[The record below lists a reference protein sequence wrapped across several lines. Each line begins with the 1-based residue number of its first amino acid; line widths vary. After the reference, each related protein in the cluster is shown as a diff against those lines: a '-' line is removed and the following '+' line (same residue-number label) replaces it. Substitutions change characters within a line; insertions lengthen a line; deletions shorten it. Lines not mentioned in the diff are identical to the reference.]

1 MSATNIDEAR
11 STILTYVIASNDSI
25 IEGLYILIEG
35 KDGDILLRHSSGGSR
50 SFWVPKS
57 RVASSIETAKGRIIA
72 GDRDYLQKQI
82 GILSRENLKLLSSEA
97 AESERADDLEAT
109 LETNRLSHHSEV
121 LMYIVKFTQL
131 RAFKTLHPPAQI
143 FRLSSFSAAQKLLP
157 RNMKQ
162 LL

>member
-1 MSATNIDEAR
+1 MA
-11 STILTYVIASNDSI
+11 LTRFQEKKSLTCIITSNDSI
-25 IEGLYILIEG
+25 IEGLYLLVEG
-35 KDGDILLRHSSGGSR
+35 KEDNILLRHSSGGSR

-57 RVASSIETAKGRIIA
+57 RVASSLETAKGRVIA
-72 GDRDYLQKQI
+72 GDRDHLQKQI
-82 GILSRENLKLLSSEA
+82 GILSRENLKLVSSEA
-97 AESERADDLEAT
+97 AESERADYLEAT
-109 LETNRLSHHSEV
+109 LETTRLSHHSEV